1 MEAYIDDML
10 VKSIDEQALL
20 TDLREVFVI
29 LRATKL
35 WLNPKKCVFGATSG
49 IFLGYMVSEKGISAN
64 QEKVRDVLN
73 TKAPESVKDV
83 QRLNGRLIAL
93 SRFLS
98 KSTSKALP
106 FFRILKQ
113 KGRFDWTEECQEAFR
128 NLKAYLA
135 DLPSFSMPVP
145 GERLYLYLSVDP
157 EVVSSVLVRE
167 ELGVQ
172 RPVYYVSKVLHEAE
186 VNYEDVEKMI
196 FAIVVSARR
205 LRPYFSSHTIEVMT
219 SSPLKQIML
228 KPGMSGRIVKW
239 AIKLGKYDIQYSPRT
254 AIKEQALS
262 DFLVEFTPRDSAS
275 QEGEEQ
281 RKAVV
286 LPVGGLMWNLFVDG
300 ASGQSGSGAGLVLT
314 DPEGNSFTYA
324 IRLLFQRPTIS
335 PNTRLWWQ
343 V

>member
-1 MEAYIDDML
+1 M
-10 VKSIDEQALL
+10 
-20 TDLREVFVI
+20 
-29 LRATKL
+29 
-35 WLNPKKCVFGATSG
+35 
-49 IFLGYMVSEKGISAN
+49 
-64 QEKVRDVLN
+64 
-73 TKAPESVKDV
+73 
-83 QRLNGRLIAL
+83 
-93 SRFLS
+93 
-98 KSTSKALP
+98 
-106 FFRILKQ
+106 
-113 KGRFDWTEECQEAFR
+113 
-128 NLKAYLA
+128 A
-135 DLPSFSMPVP
+135 DFPSLSMPVP

-228 KPGMSGRIVKW
+228 NPGMSGRIVKW
-239 AIKLGKYDIQYSPRT
+239 AIKLGEYDIQYSPRT

>member
-106 FFRILKQ
+106 FI
-113 KGRFDWTEECQEAFR
+113 
-128 NLKAYLA
+128 
-135 DLPSFSMPVP
+135 
-145 GERLYLYLSVDP
+145 
-157 EVVSSVLVRE
+157 
-167 ELGVQ
+167 
-172 RPVYYVSKVLHEAE
+172 
-186 VNYEDVEKMI
+186 
-196 FAIVVSARR
+196 
-205 LRPYFSSHTIEVMT
+205 PYS
-219 SSPLKQIML
+219 
-228 KPGMSGRIVKW
+228 
-239 AIKLGKYDIQYSPRT
+239 
-254 AIKEQALS
+254 
-262 DFLVEFTPRDSAS
+262 
-275 QEGEEQ
+275 
-281 RKAVV
+281 
-286 LPVGGLMWNLFVDG
+286 
-300 ASGQSGSGAGLVLT
+300 
-314 DPEGNSFTYA
+314 
-324 IRLLFQRPTIS
+324 
-335 PNTRLWWQ
+335 
-343 V
+343 